1 MSTSKRRFF
10 VLVNVAAAVAGI
22 LGGTWLFD
30 AVTR

>member
-1 MSTSKRRFF
+1 MNASRRRFF

-30 AVTR
+30 AVTH